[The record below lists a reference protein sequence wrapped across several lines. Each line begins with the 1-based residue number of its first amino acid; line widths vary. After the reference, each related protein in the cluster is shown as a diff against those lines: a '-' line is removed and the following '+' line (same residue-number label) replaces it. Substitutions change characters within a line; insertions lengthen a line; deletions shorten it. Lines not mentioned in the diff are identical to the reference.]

1 MRWLQLAEVL
11 ELHRRLID
19 QSGGMAGIRDLGL
32 LEASLAQPRQTFGG
46 IDLYPELIEK
56 AAALGFSL
64 IQNHPFV
71 DGNKRIGHAAMEIT
85 LVLNGVELVASVDS
99 AEAVVLAVAMGE
111 RNREAFPAPAPDQGA
126 PLGSWAPFRP
136 RPARGEA
143 ASPQPA
149 NPALEDIVETLN
161 LGHGHIGGGPDPK
174 ATPKAAV
181 WAIVQDDDTVVFG
194 PS

>member
-111 RNREAFPAPAPDQGA
+111 LNREAFTNWVKTHQ
-126 PLGSWAPFRP
+126 
-136 RPARGEA
+136 
-143 ASPQPA
+143 QPID
-149 NPALEDIVETLN
+149 LD
-161 LGHGHIGGGPDPK
+161 
-174 ATPKAAV
+174 
-181 WAIVQDDDTVVFG
+181 
-194 PS
+194 

>member
-19 QSGGMAGIRDLGL
+19 QSGGTAGIRDLGL

-56 AAALGFSL
+56 AASLGFSL

-71 DGNKRIGHAAMEIT
+71 DGNKRIGHAALEIT
-85 LVLNGVELVASVDS
+85 LVLNGVELVASMDS

-111 RNREAFPAPAPDQGA
+111 LNREALTNWVKAHQ
-126 PLGSWAPFRP
+126 
-136 RPARGEA
+136 
-143 ASPQPA
+143 QPID
-149 NPALEDIVETLN
+149 LD
-161 LGHGHIGGGPDPK
+161 
-174 ATPKAAV
+174 
-181 WAIVQDDDTVVFG
+181 
-194 PS
+194 

>member
-19 QSGGMAGIRDLGL
+19 QSGGTAGIRDLGL

-46 IDLYPELIEK
+46 IDLYPELNEK

-111 RNREAFPAPAPDQGA
+111 LNREAFTNWVKAH
-126 PLGSWAPFRP
+126 R
-136 RPARGEA
+136 
-143 ASPQPA
+143 QPID
-149 NPALEDIVETLN
+149 LD
-161 LGHGHIGGGPDPK
+161 
-174 ATPKAAV
+174 
-181 WAIVQDDDTVVFG
+181 
-194 PS
+194 

>member
-11 ELHRRLID
+11 ELHLRLID

-71 DGNKRIGHAAMEIT
+71 DGNKRIGHAAIEIT
-85 LVLNGVELVASVDS
+85 IVLNGVELVASVDS

-111 RNREAFPAPAPDQGA
+111 LNREAFTNWVKTHQ
-126 PLGSWAPFRP
+126 
-136 RPARGEA
+136 
-143 ASPQPA
+143 QPID
-149 NPALEDIVETLN
+149 LD
-161 LGHGHIGGGPDPK
+161 
-174 ATPKAAV
+174 
-181 WAIVQDDDTVVFG
+181 
-194 PS
+194 

>member
-19 QSGGMAGIRDLGL
+19 QSGGMAGIRDLGF
-32 LEASLAQPRQTFGG
+32 LEASLAQPRQTYGG

-64 IQNHPFV
+64 IQNHPLV

-85 LVLNGVELVASVDS
+85 LVLNGVELVGSVDS

-111 RNREAFPAPAPDQGA
+111 LNREAFTNRVKAHQ
-126 PLGSWAPFRP
+126 
-136 RPARGEA
+136 
-143 ASPQPA
+143 QPID
-149 NPALEDIVETLN
+149 LD
-161 LGHGHIGGGPDPK
+161 
-174 ATPKAAV
+174 
-181 WAIVQDDDTVVFG
+181 
-194 PS
+194 

>member
-19 QSGGMAGIRDLGL
+19 QSGGTAGIRDLGL

-71 DGNKRIGHAAMEIT
+71 DGNKRTGHAAMEIT

-99 AEAVVLAVAMGE
+99 AEAVVLALAMGE
-111 RNREAFPAPAPDQGA
+111 LNREAFTNWVKAHQ
-126 PLGSWAPFRP
+126 
-136 RPARGEA
+136 
-143 ASPQPA
+143 QPID
-149 NPALEDIVETLN
+149 LD
-161 LGHGHIGGGPDPK
+161 
-174 ATPKAAV
+174 
-181 WAIVQDDDTVVFG
+181 
-194 PS
+194 

>member
-19 QSGGMAGIRDLGL
+19 QSGGAAGIRDLGL

-99 AEAVVLAVAMGE
+99 AEAVLLAVAMGE
-111 RNREAFPAPAPDQGA
+111 LNCEAFTNWVKAHQ
-126 PLGSWAPFRP
+126 
-136 RPARGEA
+136 
-143 ASPQPA
+143 QPID
-149 NPALEDIVETLN
+149 LD
-161 LGHGHIGGGPDPK
+161 
-174 ATPKAAV
+174 
-181 WAIVQDDDTVVFG
+181 
-194 PS
+194 

>member
-11 ELHRRLID
+11 GLHRRLID
-19 QSGGMAGIRDLGL
+19 QSGGTAGIRDLGL

-46 IDLYPELIEK
+46 IDLYPELLEK

-99 AEAVVLAVAMGE
+99 AEAAVLAVAMGE
-111 RNREAFPAPAPDQGA
+111 LNRESFTNWVKAHQ
-126 PLGSWAPFRP
+126 
-136 RPARGEA
+136 
-143 ASPQPA
+143 QPID
-149 NPALEDIVETLN
+149 LD
-161 LGHGHIGGGPDPK
+161 
-174 ATPKAAV
+174 
-181 WAIVQDDDTVVFG
+181 
-194 PS
+194 